1 MRGKRWTA
9 FLGAAAAAG
18 VLLTGCTGQGRDSSG
33 GKEPMET
40 KSGAASSRMEKTV
53 SSYGA
58 WLFEGNDGGFAAAAG
73 DTLEIGENAL
83 RYTAGTAGRLDS
95 PGGLDIPA
103 GAVRTVEVRL
113 KGDAVQSL
121 TLAWAGADG
130 TFAQEN
136 QVSIPLEADGKYH
149 DYQIDLAGQPGWS
162 GQVSRL
168 RFITEAGGVLEID
181 SIRLSGLYLVPFP
194 WLSGDFTKDLYQLKE
209 IQEAFRADNHTVT
222 VGFSALV
229 QYLSDTD
236 DEENIAMEY
245 RRSVEY
251 YVKLAKAADMPVMIW
266 LRADPWAEP
275 YTGVAQKLYADD
287 RNLMW
292 TEELTAKP
300 AYRKDLTGYF
310 NYCLAQTDLSGAKT
324 PYWQY
329 TEKLLGQCA
338 QAVNEAVQENPEY
351 ILGVTTTSE
360 YRYLTDGQE
369 HILDYNPHTIREFRD
384 WCREKYGTVDALN
397 AACSTSFTTWELRSA
412 DYDPAT
418 VENAGGFDAPRER
431 FTPSAFW
438 DDWSAFRAQQITTA
452 ETRLV
457 EIIGEHLDSKYIYTH
472 QIPYADHTTASPITT
487 GNVPGSNIGI
497 DFFNHDV
504 TAANM
509 EAITSM
515 LGGDVSRTWGVPEW
529 LVTHSAPYES
539 TDKALRSMA
548 AAGVKYLC
556 PFNWGSG
563 DEYDVKGSPA
573 EKAIADFVAE
583 REAMD
588 NPMAGVS
595 VNATAG
601 FADAQALVD
610 GSLGT
615 VFSAASFKAG
625 DWISFDLGEERTLS
639 SVTLYPAGQNGSL
652 PVQVTVQTEQ
662 DGAFKTAGT
671 YTLAQLDAAKPAD
684 LYFDPTVTRRI
695 KLIIDEPA
703 KNSSGET
710 IFSLAE
716 IRVGNKA

>member
-1 MRGKRWTA
+1 MGTKTGAVTA
-9 FLGAAAAAG
+9 
-18 VLLTGCTGQGRDSSG
+18 T
-33 GKEPMET
+33 
-40 KSGAASSRMEKTV
+40 MEKTV

-58 WLFEGNDGGFAAAAG
+58 WLFEGNDGGFSAADG
-73 DTLEIGENAL
+73 DTLEVGENAL
-83 RYTAGTAGRLDS
+83 RYSAGEDGRLDS

-103 GAVRTVEVRL
+103 DAVRTVELRI
-113 KGDAVQSL
+113 KTDAVHNL
-121 TLAWAGADG
+121 TLAWAGSDR
-130 TFAQEN
+130 TFTEEN
-136 QVSIPLEADGKYH
+136 RVSIPLEADGEYH
-149 DYQIDLAGQPGWS
+149 DYQIDLAGQAGWTGRIS
-162 GQVSRL
+162 GL
-168 RFITEAGGVLEID
+168 RFMTQAGAMVEID

-194 WLSGDFTKDLYQLKE
+194 WLSGDFTKDLFMLKE

-236 DEENIAMEY
+236 DEENLAMQY

-251 YVKLAKAADMPVMIW
+251 YVKLAKAAGMPVMIW

-275 YTGVAQKLYADD
+275 YSGVAQKLYADD

-310 NYCLAQTDLSGAKT
+310 NFCLAQTDLSGAQT

-338 QAVNEAVQENPEY
+338 KAVDEAIQADPEY
-351 ILGVTTTSE
+351 VLGVTTTSE

-384 WCREKYGTVDALN
+384 WCREKYDTVDALN
-397 AACSTSFTTWELRSA
+397 TACSTSFTTWELRST
-412 DYDPAT
+412 DYDPTT
-418 VENAGGFDAPRER
+418 VENPGGFDAPRDR
-431 FTPSAFW
+431 FTPAAFW

-487 GNVPGSNIGI
+487 GNVAGSNIGI
-497 DFFNHDV
+497 DFFNGDV

-515 LGGDVSRTWGVPEW
+515 LAGDVSRTWGVPEW
-529 LVTHSAPYES
+529 LVTHSAPYDS
-539 TDKALRSMA
+539 TDKALRSMVD
-548 AAGVKYLC
+548 AGVKYLC

-563 DEYDVKGSPA
+563 DEFDVKGSPA
-573 EKAIADFVAE
+573 AEAIADYVAE
-583 REAMD
+583 LEAMD

-595 VNATAG
+595 VSATEG

-615 VFSAASFKAG
+615 VFSAGSFKAG
-625 DWISFDLGEERTLS
+625 DWICFTVGDERTLS
-639 SVTLYPAGQNGSL
+639 SVTLYPAPQNGSL
-652 PVQVTVQTEQ
+652 PVQVTLQVEK
-662 DGAFKTAGT
+662 DGSFTTVGT
-671 YTLAQLDAAKPAD
+671 YDLSELDPANPAD
-684 LYFDPTVTRRI
+684 LYFQPI
-695 KLIIDEPA
+695 SAGKLKLIVDEPA
-703 KNSSGET
+703 KNSSGEAQ
-710 IFSLAE
+710 FSLAE
-716 IRVGNKA
+716 IRLGNKA